1 MPNDEISYFGTKA
14 ADICF
19 ILNLSQNSQMQEKDI
34 VQRKL
39 EDLSWLTLPTEL
51 IQVV

>member
-39 EDLSWLTLPTEL
+39 EDLS
-51 IQVV
+51 